1 MIWMEDSGYGKHL
14 SKQTLNRIIV
24 LPWNFVDFEE
34 DRVGAGTIK
43 QEQTNCTSELNRLT
57 L

>member
-1 MIWMEDSGYGKHL
+1 MIWMEDSGGYGKHL

-24 LPWNFVDFEE
+24 LPWDFDFEE
-34 DRVGAGTIK
+34 DRVGTWDYKTGTNK
-43 QEQTNCTSELNRLT
+43 LHL